1 MLGGGARRATSSPAP
16 SGGGSSPDLHA
27 TSRLLMRAHFP
38 SADRIAHVISPE
50 LLEVLACPKC
60 KQKVELDEEGSALV
74 CQTDRLRYPIVDGI
88 PVMLIDEA
96 KSF

>member
-1 MLGGGARRATSSPAP
+1 MLGGGARRETSSPAP
-16 SGGGSSPDLHA
+16 SGGGLPKQQQPIVARWRS
-27 TSRLLMRAHFP
+27 P

-50 LLEVLACPKC
+50 LLDVLACPKC

-74 CQTDRLRYPIVDGI
+74 CQNDRLRYPIVDGI

-96 KSF
+96 QSF